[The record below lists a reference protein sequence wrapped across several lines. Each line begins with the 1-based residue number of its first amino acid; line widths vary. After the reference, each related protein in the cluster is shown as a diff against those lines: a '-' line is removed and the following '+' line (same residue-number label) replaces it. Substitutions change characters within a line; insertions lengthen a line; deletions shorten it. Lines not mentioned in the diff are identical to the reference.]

1 MVKHRK
7 RVTKIMQVVRL
18 NSRNRSLSSLRMPGV
33 LRVAALALGLAL
45 LASCEDRS
53 DTVRVEHKLSNK
65 KATVYDEGEL
75 AGRVIFAAGAAGI
88 PASGANILAI
98 ETETGKQML
107 EYLQKASDPSCTK
120 RLVGMETFLL
130 ESARA
135 SAQAGRAPPTVS
147 ADADGY
153 FLLPQVKPGA
163 YLVVAY
169 GRAGDIQA
177 IWEQPAMVER
187 FQAVMVKMVN
197 PLLACSASDQDLKP
211 SRLPTLPSAPQE
223 QPTQQPSPGPGP

>member
-1 MVKHRK
+1 MRAA
-7 RVTKIMQVVRL
+7 RAVRASFL
-18 NSRNRSLSSLRMPGV
+18 V
-33 LRVAALALGLAL
+33 LALAILPCC
-45 LASCEDRS
+45 SDRS
-53 DTVRVEHKLSNK
+53 GAVRVEHKSSNK

-75 AGRVIFAAGAAGI
+75 AGRVIFASGVAGI
-88 PASGANILAI
+88 PASGANILVI
-98 ETETGKQML
+98 DTESGKQML
-107 EYLQKASDPSCTK
+107 EYLQKVSEPSCLK
-120 RLVGMETFLL
+120 RLTGMETFLL
-130 ESARA
+130 ELARS
-135 SAQAGRAPPTVS
+135 SAQAGHTPPTVS

-197 PLLACSASDQDLKP
+197 PLLACSANDQDLKP
-211 SRLPTLPSAPQE
+211 SGLPPPTPQRPG
-223 QPTQQPSPGPGP
+223 QPQPPGSGP

>member
-1 MVKHRK
+1 LRSRACASRTVKALPA
-7 RVTKIMQVVRL
+7 V
-18 NSRNRSLSSLRMPGV
+18 
-33 LRVAALALGLAL
+33 ALALTFAL
-45 LASCEDRS
+45 LPSCSDRS
-53 DTVRVEHKLSNK
+53 DAVRVEHKSSNK
-65 KATVYDEGEL
+65 KATVYDDGEM

-98 ETETGKQML
+98 DTESGKQML
-107 EYLQKASDPSCTK
+107 EYLQKASEPSCLK
-120 RLVGMETFLL
+120 RLTAMETFLL

-135 SAQAGRAPPTVS
+135 SAQAGHAPATVS

-169 GRAGDIQA
+169 GKAGDIQA

-187 FQAVMVKMVN
+187 FQAVMVKMVD
-197 PLLACSASDQDLKP
+197 PLIACSANDQNLKP
-211 SRLPTLPSAPQE
+211 SRLPALPPAAPE
-223 QPTQQPSPGPGP
+223 GPGQQSPPAAGPP

>member
-1 MVKHRK
+1 MNVAAEKGRS
-7 RVTKIMQVVRL
+7 RL
-18 NSRNRSLSSLRMPGV
+18 TFRNQPIVSLRAAKAIRA
-33 LRVAALALGLAL
+33 LILALAFAL
-45 LASCEDRS
+45 LTSCNGDS
-53 DTVRVEHKLSNK
+53 NAVRVEHKSSNK
-65 KATVYDEGEL
+65 KATVYDNGEV

-98 ETETGKQML
+98 DTDSGKQML
-107 EYLQKASDPSCTK
+107 EYLQKASDPSCLK
-120 RLVGMETFLL
+120 RLTGLETFLL
-130 ESARA
+130 ESARS
-135 SAQAGRAPPTVS
+135 SAQAGHAPPTVS

-187 FQAVMVKMVN
+187 FQAVMVKMVD
-197 PLLACSASDQDLKP
+197 PLMACSASDRDLKP
-211 SRLPTLPSAPQE
+211 SRLPPLPAPSPE
-223 QPTQQPSPGPGP
+223 RPAEQQPPGSGP

>member
-1 MVKHRK
+1 L
-7 RVTKIMQVVRL
+7 Q
-18 NSRNRSLSSLRMPGV
+18 SRNQPARAIRAAFVV
-33 LRVAALALGLAL
+33 LVLTL
-45 LASCEDRS
+45 LPACKVDSNA
-53 DTVRVEHKLSNK
+53 VRVEHKSSSK
-65 KATVYDEGEL
+65 KATAYDDGEL

-98 ETETGKQML
+98 DTDSGKQML
-107 EYLQKASDPSCTK
+107 EYLQKAWDPSCIK
-120 RLVGMETFLL
+120 RLTGLETFLL
-130 ESARA
+130 ESARS
-135 SAQAGRAPPTVS
+135 SAQAGHAPPMVS

-153 FLLPQVKPGA
+153 FLLPQVKSGA

-177 IWEQPAMVER
+177 VWEQPALVER

-211 SRLPTLPSAPQE
+211 LRLPPRPPTLPE
-223 QPTQQPSPGPGP
+223 QPAQQRPPGAGP

>member
-1 MVKHRK
+1 MR
-7 RVTKIMQVVRL
+7 
-18 NSRNRSLSSLRMPGV
+18 SRNSAGTWRTVKALPAVTLSLM
-33 LRVAALALGLAL
+33 LALFFA
-45 LASCEDRS
+45 ACSDRS
-53 DTVRVEHKLSNK
+53 DAVRVEHKSSNK
-65 KATVYDEGEL
+65 KATVYDDGEM

-98 ETETGKQML
+98 DTDSGKQML
-107 EYLQKASDPSCTK
+107 EYLQKASEPSCLK
-120 RLVGMETFLL
+120 RLTSMETFLL
-130 ESARA
+130 ESART
-135 SAQAGRAPPTVS
+135 SAQTGHAPPTVS

-187 FQAVMVKMVN
+187 FQAVMVKMVD
-197 PLLACSASDQDLKP
+197 PLLACSANDQDLKP
-211 SRLPTLPSAPQE
+211 SGLPSLPPPSPERPA
-223 QPTQQPSPGPGP
+223 QQPSGPGQP

>member
-1 MVKHRK
+1 M
-7 RVTKIMQVVRL
+7 
-18 NSRNRSLSSLRMPGV
+18 
-33 LRVAALALGLAL
+33 RVAALALAFTL
-45 LASCEDRS
+45 LPSCKDRS
-53 DTVRVEHKLSNK
+53 EAVRVEHNRSNK

-98 ETETGKQML
+98 DTESGKQML
-107 EYLQKASDPSCTK
+107 EYLQKASEPSCTK
-120 RLVGMETFLL
+120 RLTGMETFLL
-130 ESARA
+130 ESARS
-135 SAQAGRAPPTVS
+135 SAEAGHAPPTVS

-197 PLLACSASDQDLKP
+197 PLLACSAGDRDLNP
-211 SRLPTLPSAPQE
+211 RRLPSFPPPPPE
-223 QPTQQPSPGPGP
+223 QQTPQQPPGSGP